1 MKLGHGSEIKY
12 LDTLGTLVTFTL
24 VLEGEPTLNI
34 YCDTADPDRVIKV
47 SSATELGRTIT
58 TKGRFEMTTKL
69 LEGPDGA
76 PLGTETRVDRKTVY
90 AYVIPRL
97 PLLLG
102 RLLRLP
108 HDCN

>member
-12 LDTLGTLVTFTL
+12 LDTLGTLVTFAL
-24 VLEGEPTLNI
+24 VLEGEHTLNI
-34 YCDTADPDRVIKV
+34 YCDTADPDRAIKV
-47 SSATELGRTIT
+47 SSVTEPGRTIT
-58 TKGRFEMTTKL
+58 TKGRFDLAVKM
-69 LEGPDGA
+69 LEGPDGS

-90 AYVIPRL
+90 AYVISRL